1 MNIDKFVHIG
11 LDMANDRANLIE
23 KIVEEQS
30 HLFAA
35 IVKIS
40 CRHLGSYFYA
50 ISAKCLKLTKI
61 YLKMGT

>member
-1 MNIDKFVHIG
+1 
-11 LDMANDRANLIE
+11 MANYRADLIE

-30 HLFAA
+30 HLLTA

-40 CRHLGSYFYA
+40 CRHLSSYFYA